1 MKFGVVYACSDVRW
15 FEETVLS
22 AMSVAK
28 LMPRLAREFYG
39 PQELINSVS
48 IPPNTFTKIVALKS
62 VTVDHRPRFESFL
75 MTDLD
80 VALFLDGDTML
91 IEPIPEIFGILEHF
105 DIGLTI
111 APQLH
116 APSAI
121 EKGLHEVLPKVSFA
135 LPEYNG
141 GFILARVDDRFRTFI
156 KNWLGLFERSLA
168 HGIGLDQP
176 SLRIAVAT
184 SDLRVAV
191 LPNNYNFRAN
201 TRQSVVGMVKVLHA
215 HANLPEIAK
224 FINQKLGFRFYQPSE
239 ELVYG
244 FRPKAFLTKDG

>member
-22 AMSVAK
+22 AMSVAHF
-28 LMPRLAREFYG
+28 MPRLAREFYA
-39 PQELINSVS
+39 PEELINNVS
-48 IPPNTFTKIVALKS
+48 IPPNAFTKVVALKS
-62 VTVDHRPRFESFL
+62 VKVAHRPRFEAL
-75 MTDLD
+75 MMTGLD

-91 IEPIPEIFGILEHF
+91 TEPIPEVFGILEHF

-116 APSAI
+116 AQSAI
-121 EKGLHEVLPKVSFA
+121 EKGLHEVLPKVSLA
-135 LPEYNG
+135 LPEYNS
-141 GFILARVDDRFRTFI
+141 GFFLARVDDRFRAFT

-168 HGIGLDQP
+168 HGIALDQP

-201 TRQSVVGMVKVLHA
+201 TLQSVVGKVKVLHA

-224 FINQKLGFRFYQPSE
+224 SINQKHGFRCYQPSD

-244 FRPKAFLTKDG
+244 FRPKAFQKRDG